1 MWDGFGCGFVGFVV
15 GMVVVCL
22 VMFFVVHCW
31 SDVGWLVG
39 CWVLICCGSLVCLGL
54 VLLGGFFLVVGVF
67 LLWLL
72 CVWGLFVW
80 LLFCCSLLVGC
91 WMAVLF
97 VCLIVGLFVVCLFA
111 CLVLPSVREPPRT
124 GGSPVAQIPI
134 LRSIRRRTT
143 HTHNITRL
151 HPLRIYHITR
161 LHPLHPLRLY
171 KHNQQQQLQPACN

>member
-1 MWDGFGCGFVGFVV
+1 
-15 GMVVVCL
+15 MVV
-22 VMFFVVHCW
+22 
-31 SDVGWLVG
+31 S
-39 CWVLICCGSLVCLGL
+39 CLGL
-54 VLLGGFFLVVGVF
+54 VLFGGFFLVVGVF

-171 KHNQQQQLQPACN
+171 KHTTNNTHFTSYSLHMDKTDLCNTLKRSRRLSRPRSRLNQPTNQATKAAWA